1 MDNISNIQTLSIK
14 WFQDVQILQLWLIV
28 YISTLFFFFLNA

>member
-28 YISTLFFFFLNA
+28 YISTPFFFF